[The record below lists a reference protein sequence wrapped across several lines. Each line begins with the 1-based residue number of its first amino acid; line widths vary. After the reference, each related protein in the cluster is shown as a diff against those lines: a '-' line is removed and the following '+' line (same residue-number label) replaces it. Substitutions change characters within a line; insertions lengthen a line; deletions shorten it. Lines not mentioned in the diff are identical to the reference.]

1 MQLGAGTFVV
11 AKNKP
16 RKSLNGSKLAAY
28 YAWHHRGNFGTY
40 TSVCIGVW
48 RGWWG
53 VGEQG
58 GRMSTGDEEKSSAVC
73 IHNKYQATAMIIHN
87 EWHYQ
92 SENIIMMI

>member
-1 MQLGAGTFVV
+1 MAPSWLLITLGTTAVI
-11 AKNKP
+11 
-16 RKSLNGSKLAAY
+16 
-28 YAWHHRGNFGTY
+28 
-40 TSVCIGVW
+40 SVHKYVSEYGV
-48 RGWWG
+48 G
-53 VGEQG
+53 GEQG